1 MDQRDLDGS
10 PLEPE
15 DLTGDDP
22 SISETPRAGV
32 EEANTSPETTVGT
45 HEGKVSDESSK
56 ISRITHGDDTRDE
69 DGEPLTRGS

>member
-32 EEANTSPETTVGT
+32 EEADKGVGSNFLSQA
-45 HEGKVSDESSK
+45 K
-56 ISRITHGDDTRDE
+56 
-69 DGEPLTRGS
+69 

>member
-22 SISETPRAGV
+22 SISETPQAGV
-32 EEANTSPETTVGT
+32 EEANTSPETIVGT
-45 HEGKVSDESSK
+45 HEGKVSDESNK
-56 ISRITHGDDTRDE
+56 ISGKRFKPAYTAYDR
-69 DGEPLTRGS
+69 L

>member
-32 EEANTSPETTVGT
+32 EEAYTSPETIVGT

-56 ISRITHGDDTRDE
+56 IS
-69 DGEPLTRGS
+69 

>member
-22 SISETPRAGV
+22 SISETPRVGV
-32 EEANTSPETTVGT
+32 EKANTSPETIVGT

-56 ISRITHGDDTRDE
+56 ISYLPICAVHTGSTRIKMYH
-69 DGEPLTRGS
+69 

>member
-10 PLEPE
+10 LLEPE

-32 EEANTSPETTVGT
+32 EEANTSPETIVGT

-56 ISRITHGDDTRDE
+56 ISQQ
-69 DGEPLTRGS
+69 PPSPRGRLDR

>member
-10 PLEPE
+10 LLEPE

-32 EEANTSPETTVGT
+32 EEANTSPETIVGT

-56 ISRITHGDDTRDE
+56 ISTPPVHAPVGTCRPTHSG
-69 DGEPLTRGS
+69 L

>member
-1 MDQRDLDGS
+1 MDQRDLDGPS
-10 PLEPE
+10 LEPE

-32 EEANTSPETTVGT
+32 EEANTSPETIVGT

-56 ISRITHGDDTRDE
+56 ISLEAGKE
-69 DGEPLTRGS
+69 RGHHDRVYDST